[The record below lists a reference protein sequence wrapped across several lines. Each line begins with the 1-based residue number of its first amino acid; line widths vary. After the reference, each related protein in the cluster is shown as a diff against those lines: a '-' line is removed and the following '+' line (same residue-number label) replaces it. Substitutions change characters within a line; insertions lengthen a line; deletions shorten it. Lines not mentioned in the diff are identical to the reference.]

1 MKILHVIGGIMK
13 AAGTSVFCVEVADA
27 LKAAGHEVAIAVLN
41 PYSDDTYPS
50 RNGVPLMRMS
60 DIAQD
65 RHNGRWDIGHLQG
78 VWEKDLFRIS
88 RAAHRVGVKVVWSPH
103 GMLTPWALKFKSL
116 RKKLALMFWLRREM
130 ARAELIHVTAQSEV
144 EDVRRNGLENH
155 IVIAPLGVRADL
167 SDDELS
173 EIKAEAERSSQKT
186 ILFISRIQKKKGL
199 LNLVAA
205 WSELKNS
212 SPELV
217 SGWRI
222 KIVGPNQEGHRE
234 EVAAAA
240 KAAGVESDFEFL
252 APLYGREKELAY
264 ARASLFVLPTFSE
277 NFGSVVIEALVN
289 RTPVITTKGAPWSD
303 LVEYKAGWWIDIGV
317 DPLRKALIEA
327 LSMKREMLQQM
338 GDNGRRLVDE
348 CYSWNQVGT
357 RMESA
362 YEECLGRM

>member
-27 LKAAGHEVAIAVLN
+27 LKAAGHEVAIAVLY
-41 PYSDDTYPS
+41 PDSDDAYPS
-50 RNGVPLMRMS
+50 RNGVPLLRIS
-60 DIAQD
+60 DIT
-65 RHNGRWDIGHLQG
+65 HGTLKGRWDIVHLHG

-88 RAAHRVGVKVVWSPH
+88 RAAHRGGVKVVWSPH
-103 GMLTPWALKFKSL
+103 GMLTPWALKFKWL
-116 RKKLALMFWLRREM
+116 KKRLALELWLRREM

-144 EDVRRNGLENH
+144 EDVRRNGLKNP

-173 EIKAEAERSSQKT
+173 KIKTDVGSSPQKT

-199 LNLVAA
+199 LNLVSA
-205 WSELKNS
+205 WNELKKS
-212 SPELV
+212 SPNLV

-240 KAAGVESDFEFL
+240 KAVGVESDFEFL
-252 APLYGREKELAY
+252 EPLYGREKELAY

-317 DPLRKALIEA
+317 DPLRRGLAEA
-327 LSMKREMLQQM
+327 LSMERPMLQKM
-338 GDNGRRLVDE
+338 GDNGRKLVDE
-348 CYSWNQVGT
+348 CYSWNQVGA

-362 YEECLGRM
+362 YRECLER